1 MSSEQPT
8 NKPGTFR
15 PPSFDDNLGA
25 DVTSPG
31 TMSLGVGQKVFGHF
45 TLKRLLGQGA
55 MGMVWLAHNGN
66 LNREVALKFLPQVLV
81 GDNLVLDEL
90 RRETL
95 RCLDLSHHHIVRVYG
110 LELGEA
116 GTGAGEIG
124 RAHV

>member
-8 NKPGTFR
+8 NNPGTFR

-31 TMSLGVGQKVFGHF
+31 TMALGVGQKVFGHF

-55 MGMVWLAHNGN
+55 MGMVW
-66 LNREVALKFLPQVLV
+66 Q
-81 GDNLVLDEL
+81 
-90 RRETL
+90 
-95 RCLDLSHHHIVRVYG
+95 
-110 LELGEA
+110 
-116 GTGAGEIG
+116 IG